1 MTETAVPDDLMKVAR
16 EVADDHDAKMK
27 ALYGPTAST
36 RHAYMIELIAV
47 ALAAERERAT
57 LAERARCAE
66 IADVLGDEQDV
77 TALQCTTDT
86 AIRLARA
93 RESQSLRI
101 AKIIR
106 LARP

>member
-16 EVADDHDAKMK
+16 GCFCAKEIGTPSSMPLTLARLER
-27 ALYGPTAST
+27 AL
-36 RHAYMIELIAV
+36 E
-47 ALAAERERAT
+47 AERERAT

>member
-57 LAERARCAE
+57 LAERARCAG
-66 IADVLGDEQDV
+66 IAERAKVRRNVHAIASG
-77 TALQCTTDT
+77 TAALIHDT
-86 AIRLARA
+86 I
-93 RESQSLRI
+93 
-101 AKIIR
+101 

>member
-1 MTETAVPDDLMKVAR
+1 MSEVPDDLMKVAR

-36 RHAYMIELIAV
+36 RRAYMIELVAV

-57 LAERARCAE
+57 LAERERGAALAKSAWLT
-66 IADVLGDEQDV
+66 IAGRPDDHDTRLQHGD
-77 TALQCTTDT
+77 
-86 AIRLARA
+86 
-93 RESQSLRI
+93 RI
-101 AKIIR
+101 ASAI

>member
-1 MTETAVPDDLMKVAR
+1 MSEVPDDLMKVAR

-57 LAERARCAE
+57 LAERERCAAIVADQLSKTME
-66 IADVLGDEQDV
+66 FYQPGGERGSIRATIDIIAE
-77 TALQCTTDT
+77 
-86 AIRLARA
+86 
-93 RESQSLRI
+93 
-101 AKIIR
+101 KI
-106 LARP
+106 ARP